1 MPAPAGLVVPMRR
14 LLRFVAVAVAVAT
27 PLVMLAG
34 WLVAGVPGLWAA
46 LLGLAIPVAFFGI
59 TSAIALAT
67 WRLGPQA
74 LGPTVLG
81 SWLLKLVLL
90 LGVLALLRG
99 ADFYSRGV
107 FGGVFLVGVI
117 GYLGLEAWVV
127 LRARTPYV
135 DPVSST
141 AEDPRRLRDER
152 AEVVEP

>member
-1 MPAPAGLVVPMRR
+1 MPAPAGLAVPMRR
-14 LLRFVAVAVAVAT
+14 LLLVVAVAVAVAT
-27 PLVMLAG
+27 PIAVLVG
-34 WLVAGVPGLWAA
+34 WLVAGIAGVWAA

-90 LGVLALLRG
+90 LGVLASLRG

-107 FGGVFLVGVI
+107 FAAVFLVGVI

-135 DPVSST
+135 EPVSNAQSGG
-141 AEDPRRLRDER
+141 PSRR
-152 AEVVEP
+152 PT